1 MTFRKPPDEGGQRS
15 GGQRFY
21 PELARTGGGIR
32 LACSPQDINIGKLI
46 RHTEGEID
54 LAGCGE
60 CRLTESA
67 ASGPLDLAL
76 EAFFAV
82 LERYTLAQ
90 VMDER
95 SSARLLALLDSH
107 GT

>member
-67 ASGPLDLAL
+67 ASRAHWILRLRR
-76 EAFFAV
+76 FS
-82 LERYTLAQ
+82 RCW
-90 VMDER
+90 
-95 SSARLLALLDSH
+95 SAIRWLK
-107 GT
+107 